1 MRVVALTISLVF
13 VCVPAVT
20 GCANNP
26 YALQSQ
32 NQSLQQQQASLA
44 QRNQELQSRAST
56 LDRDNQELE
65 TLLAQTRQ
73 QGKVLEDH
81 VAALRDQLANATA
94 QLAQLRDDKQLT
106 EKQTEALMASTRR
119 YSGAK
124 ITANNSLQRN
134 LPPLNLSG
142 IEVRADGDVVRVEL
156 PAARLFQPSSN
167 VLQPLAGPLLD
178 NVAAEL
184 ARAYPDQRIG
194 VEGHT
199 DADAMRYP
207 QAGDSQQA
215 STARATAVYQ
225 YLVSRG
231 TLGANRL
238 FTVGHGSNVP
248 VVSNA
253 TAAGKAR
260 NNRVE
265 LVVYPEKVA
274 NGR

>member
-1 MRVVALTISLVF
+1 MRVIACAISLSIGL
-13 VCVPAVT
+13 PLIAA

-32 NQSLQQQQASLA
+32 NQTLQQQHATLA
-44 QRNQELQSRAST
+44 QRNQELQTRAST

-81 VAALRDQLANATA
+81 VAALREQLATVTT
-94 QLAQLRDDKQLT
+94 QLAQVRDEKQLT

-119 YSGAK
+119 RLGAQ

-142 IEVRADGDVVRVEL
+142 IDVRADGDVVRVEL
-156 PAARLFQPSSN
+156 PVARLFQNGTTS
-167 VLQPLAGPLLD
+167 LQPVAGPLLD
-178 NVAAEL
+178 TVAAEL
-184 ARAYPDQRIG
+184 SRAYPDQRIG

-199 DADAMRYP
+199 DGDVVRGP
-207 QAGDSQQA
+207 QGIDQQQL
-215 STARATAVYQ
+215 SVARATSVYQ
-225 YLVSRG
+225 YLVARG
-231 TLGANRL
+231 PLTAQRL
-238 FTVGHGSNVP
+238 FIVGHGSNFP

-260 NNRVE
+260 NSRVE
-265 LVVYPEKVA
+265 LVVYPDRA
-274 NGR
+274 TGR